1 MMTLQEQ
8 LAAIKAK
15 TVSMI
20 TPEIAAA
27 MKQGFEELAEKKILE
42 KTLKTGDTAP
52 AFALPNSQGSIIRS
66 QDLLAKGPLIVLF
79 YRGKW

>member
-8 LAAIKAK
+8 LEAIKAK
-15 TVSMI
+15 TASMI

-27 MKQGFEELAEKKILE
+27 MKNGFEELAENKVLE
-42 KTLKTGDTAP
+42 KALKTGETAP
-52 AFALPNSQGSIIRS
+52 AFALPNSQGNIIRS
-66 QDLLAKGPLIVLF
+66 QDLLAKGPLVILF

>member
-1 MMTLQEQ
+1 MLTLQEQ

-15 TVSMI
+15 TAPMI
-20 TPEIAAA
+20 TQEIADA
-27 MKQGFEELAEKKILE
+27 MNQGFEELAGKKVLE

-52 AFALPNSQGSIIRS
+52 AFVLPDSQGNMIRS
-66 QDLLAKGPLIVLF
+66 KDLLAKKPLVILF